1 MNLNENIF
9 WKMIHNQ
16 KNKDPN
22 KPENIELKPRPS
34 LTKPMKKLNSTFL
47 ERIEKKEQ
55 MNPTSQILY
64 RKRGSLKALEL
75 QELEKIEKL
84 STFNKVIKLQNFCKE
99 MISTKERFGKN
110 KSEMI
115 NKINKNCYNYYKN
128 KIKMKEIYD
137 YCQSKKPEE
146 HIDYV
151 LIENPELYLDIK
163 YDNIYN
169 FLFMLRNNNKMMLKL
184 IQYCPEVNYEQ
195 LSDFIVNFFYEDTI
209 NSSFIQEEL
218 MLLIYLIFEK
228 NLYEKLPNEIKIE
241 DNNISFDIF
250 RNKKNILYYIIKSL
264 TRKADIRNFLCSIL
278 VENILKLEGN
288 RKYLSPDVFS
298 QKNLDDV
305 FQENDKDENR
315 DKGNTVQ
322 ILKKYCLSGEL
333 DYKIKSKFPFDGK
346 IYLNRACTNNDE
358 SNKYEENL
366 DEIKENEVNN
376 YDKNN
381 SKNNSKKMNEL
392 VNKSKKRKNN
402 LVKIKVKKKMPTSV
416 GKRNFRKDSSKKS
429 PVKLKNLLNPRKSLI
444 LHHNIITE
452 KSDENLNKVKRKKKD
467 KNDTEKINN
476 SKNDLDDNILLSKNK
491 NHMILKKKSTGI
503 IGNGMFRQSFREKSN
518 KFFFIN
524 QPKIKN
530 KNNIVIINEFNT
542 TTKRTCSATD
552 FFKKKSGTKKL
563 NLFSTKNI
571 INTINNIKIKE
582 ATELEECQSYR
593 HRRFSIQNKRS
604 KKNLNENQCKEE
616 PKSEK
621 SFIIINNVE
630 DMNNLNSKKNLFNS
644 EKKEK
649 QICKKFK
656 GRNTQVF
663 NIDKMKIKTEMY
675 KVEEEDS

>member
-1 MNLNENIF
+1 MNRLTIEERKKANKIRCKLLYTIDRDIRQSKKNNKKQFLINSMTLQEIEDKFLLFPNYKIKISTTFTKIANKYMVMKTVDKKTNQNFFYSDYLQDKKKGNLYFVKTQRKKASANNIYKVPF
-9 WKMIHNQ
+9 LTQSHEIQSPIMEFLT
-16 KNKDPN
+16 NKVCIGDKKLI
-22 KPENIELKPRPS
+22 KPEEKISFSYRKNSKCTVKNEFDNDNSSKNEKKKLFNSKYKEKNNINNDDSVNS
-34 LTKPMKKLNSTFL
+34 LTLELLQKKANYLSTSLNNIKKEEIKRRKKQLEAIKKLRQYCFTNL
-47 ERIEKKEQ
+47 RNK
-55 MNPTSQILY
+55 
-64 RKRGSLKALEL
+64 RK
-75 QELEKIEKL
+75 
-84 STFNKVIKLQNFCKE
+84 C
-99 MISTKERFGKN
+99 MP
-110 KSEMI
+110 KSSHPNLIYI
-115 NKINKNCYNYYKN
+115 NKKFDEEEEKNDTSNSSNEKNNRKYSKKVKN
-128 KIKMKEIYD
+128 KIK
-137 YCQSKKPEE
+137 
-146 HIDYV
+146 
-151 LIENPELYLDIK
+151 
-163 YDNIYN
+163 
-169 FLFMLRNNNKMMLKL
+169 
-184 IQYCPEVNYEQ
+184 
-195 LSDFIVNFFYEDTI
+195 
-209 NSSFIQEEL
+209 
-218 MLLIYLIFEK
+218 
-228 NLYEKLPNEIKIE
+228 
-241 DNNISFDIF
+241 
-250 RNKKNILYYIIKSL
+250 
-264 TRKADIRNFLCSIL
+264 
-278 VENILKLEGN
+278 
-288 RKYLSPDVFS
+288 
-298 QKNLDDV
+298 
-305 FQENDKDENR
+305 
-315 DKGNTVQ
+315 
-322 ILKKYCLSGEL
+322 
-333 DYKIKSKFPFDGK
+333 
-346 IYLNRACTNNDE
+346 
-358 SNKYEENL
+358 
-366 DEIKENEVNN
+366 NN

-381 SKNNSKKMNEL
+381 SKNNSKKTNEL

-416 GKRNFRKDSSKKS
+416 GKKNFRKDSSKKS